1 MAKVTKVSTS
11 KVLSATKA
19 PSTAKV
25 ASDKVVDF
33 KFYAPQ
39 AKKVELGGCFNGWKS
54 DKNPLK
60 KDASGNW
67 KTSLKLKAGRYQY
80 RYLVDGVWQN
90 AQEPVECVPNAF
102 GSWNCVVEVAK

>member
-1 MAKVTKVSTS
+1 MFHKSTQKEFVMAKAAKCCT
-11 KVLSATKA
+11 
-19 PSTAKV
+19 STATCEKTI
-25 ASDKVVDF
+25 DF

-39 AKKVELGGCFNGWKS
+39 AKKVELGGCFNNWKS

-60 KDASGNW
+60 KDATGNW

-90 AQEPVECVPNAF
+90 AQEPVECVPNGF
-102 GSWNCVVEVAK
+102 GSWNCVLEVTK